1 MAETITLNVD
11 GQRVSVAR
19 GSSVVAAVALAAGMH
34 KGCTGD
40 AAVITRRSVS
50 GALRGPLCGM
60 GVCQECRVT
69 IDGVRHRLACQ
80 TLCAEGMEVVTG
92 RAAA

>member
-1 MAETITLNVD
+1 MSETITLNVD
-11 GQRVSVAR
+11 GRSVSVAR
-19 GSSVVAAVALAAGMH
+19 GSSVVAAVALATSHAGL
-34 KGCTGD
+34 
-40 AAVITRRSVS
+40 VTRRSVS

-80 TLCAEGMEVVTG
+80 TLCAEGMQVVTG
-92 RAAA
+92 RAAE